1 MSKSTVITTRIDP
14 ELKAGAEAIFADLGI
29 TTAQAITMFLK
40 QVEMHKAIPFELK
53 LPKQPKTRVAGLNRG
68 KMEMSDDFDEPLDDS
83 FWTGEK

>member
-14 ELKAGAEAIFADLGI
+14 DLKAGTDAIFNDLGI

-40 QVEMHKAIPFELK
+40 QVQIHKAIPFELK
-53 LPKQPKTRVAGLNRG
+53 LPKQPKARVAGLNRG
-68 KMEMSDDFDEPLDDS
+68 QTEMGDDFDEPLDDL

>member
-1 MSKSTVITTRIDP
+1 MSKSTIITMRIDP
-14 ELKAGAEAIFADLGI
+14 ALKVETDAIFSDLGI

-53 LPKQPKTRVAGLNRG
+53 LPKQTKARVAGLNRG
-68 KMEMSDDFDEPLDDS
+68 QIEMSDDFDVPLDDS

>member
-14 ELKAGAEAIFADLGI
+14 DLKAETDAIFSGLGI

-53 LPKQPKTRVAGLNRG
+53 LPKQPKARIAGLNRG
-68 KMEMSDDFDEPLDDS
+68 QIEMSDDFDDPLDDS
-83 FWTGEK
+83 FWVGEK